1 MICQRVQKKTQHA
14 ALMIIIMAFFLWHF
28 RKYNL
33 IIIRN
38 DKTKLL
44 NFSEHLLVILNKNV
58 YE

>member
-1 MICQRVQKKTQHA
+1 MPESSKKTQHA
-14 ALMIIIMAFFLWHF
+14 ALMMAGSYYGIFLWHF
-28 RKYNL
+28 KKYNL

-44 NFSEHLLVILNKNV
+44 NFSEHLLVILNNV